1 MNNLMVIDGIEVRRD
16 VHGRYCLNDL
26 HRAAGGEQKYR
37 PKYWLDNKQTRDLI
51 EQLFTE
57 GGIPPSEQNQSV
69 SFFQGGSDTRSW
81 VRAPVN
87 TVRGG

>member
-26 HRAAGGEQKYR
+26 HRAVGGDQKYR
-37 PKYWLDNKQTRDLI
+37 PKYWLDNKQTRELI

-57 GGIPPSEQNQSV
+57 GGIPSSEQNQSV
-69 SFFQGGSDTRSW
+69 SFF
-81 VRAPVN
+81 RAVVIPEVWY
-87 TVRGG
+87 VLQ